1 MHTTLESINSAP
13 DMASITASRH
23 ASVRY
28 LAVPNKVPSALQRNT
43 LIAPLE
49 LESARQR
56 GSSTIR
62 TTGSNPDKYFEQ
74 GGDAF

>member
-13 DMASITASRH
+13 DMTILPRGTPL
-23 ASVRY
+23 

-49 LESARQR
+49 LESARRR